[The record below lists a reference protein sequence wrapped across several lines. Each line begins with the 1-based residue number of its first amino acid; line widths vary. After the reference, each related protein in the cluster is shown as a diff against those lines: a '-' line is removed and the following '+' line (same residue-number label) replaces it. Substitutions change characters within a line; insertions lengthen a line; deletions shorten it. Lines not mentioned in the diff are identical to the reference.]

1 MRKTR
6 KTLRIGRL
14 AAIVLAL
21 ATSEARAADVV
32 LVNHSGYVINSLY
45 ISPCSLGQWGPN
57 QLYGTPVESSRSLTV
72 SDLAPGCYDLKVVL
86 PPWNSCVLNGA
97 VVYKAFVW
105 TITWSTV
112 TESAFE
118 DCSRTAHTVSVGRR
132 PWLPPWPPY

>member
-6 KTLRIGRL
+6 LGIG
-14 AAIVLAL
+14 VLAVIGAML
-21 ATSEARAADVV
+21 SASRADAASVV
-32 LVNHSGYVINSLY
+32 LVNHSGYVINKLY
-45 ISPCSLGQWGPN
+45 ISPCHVGQWGPN
-57 QLYGTPVESSRSLTV
+57 QLFGSPVESSRSIIV

-97 VVYKAFVW
+97 AVYKDFVW

-118 DCSRTAHTVSVGRR
+118 DCSRTARTVPVVRR

>member
-6 KTLRIGRL
+6 FRIGRL
-14 AAIVLAL
+14 AAIVVTLA
-21 ATSEARAADVV
+21 ASRADAADVV
-32 LVNHSGYVINSLY
+32 LVNHSGYVINELY
-45 ISPCSLGQWGPN
+45 ISPCSLDQWGPN
-57 QLYGTPVESSRSLTV
+57 QLYGTPVESSRSLVV
-72 SDLAPGCYDLKVVL
+72 SSLAPGCYDLKVVL

-97 VVYKAFVW
+97 AVYKNFVW

-118 DCSRTAHTVSVGRR
+118 DCSRTARTVTVARR